1 MTRTDVMASSRP
13 RTAGETAT
21 RTSVARVRRALL
33 LIPALALLAVA
44 LAGPAT
50 AIAATGESTSGYGS
64 KPAEPG
70 TGTSPSK
77 ESTPS
82 SKEEPSKSSSTP
94 STASASKSSTLPSTG
109 FDLRWSFA
117 IGIVLMGAGFS
128 IVVVQRRSRRG
139 GSR

>member
-21 RTSVARVRRALL
+21 RKSFARVRCALL
-33 LIPALALLAVA
+33 LMPVLALLAVA
-44 LAGPAT
+44 LAGPT
-50 AIAATGESTSGYGS
+50 SAIAASGESTSGYNS
-64 KPAEPG
+64 KPSEPG

-77 ESTPS
+77 ESESPS
-82 SKEEPSKSSSTP
+82 SKEEPSTSP
-94 STASASKSSTLPSTG
+94 STGKESKSSTLPFTG
-109 FDLRWSFA
+109 LDLRWTFA
-117 IGIVLMGAGFS
+117 VGIVLMGAGFS

>member
-21 RTSVARVRRALL
+21 RRSFARIRRALL
-33 LIPALALLAVA
+33 LMPVLALLAVA
-44 LAGPAT
+44 LAGPT
-50 AIAATGESTSGYGS
+50 SAIAASGSESTSGYGS
-64 KPAEPG
+64 KPSEPG

-77 ESTPS
+77 ESESPS
-82 SKEEPSKSSSTP
+82 SKEEPSTSP
-94 STASASKSSTLPSTG
+94 STAKSSTLPFTG
-109 FDLRWSFA
+109 LDLRWTFA
-117 IGIVLMGAGFS
+117 VGIVLMGAGFS